1 MSTQMPSDQPTK
13 WLDLPVIATIA
24 RLLCRELTLQNE
36 YLSLENKI
44 LKSKIKGRIR
54 FTDDERRSLVDAA
67 LAMGKQLMES
77 VVNIVKPATLLA
89 WQRHLEKE
97 KWDYSEKRKRR
108 QGRPRTPANIEA
120 LICQLA
126 RENIWGYKKIQGE
139 LKKLGIEISKT
150 CVANIIRRNGLPTS
164 PDRKGLTW
172 REFLARHA
180 EVFLCADMFQKE
192 VWTFRGLTTAFVF
205 FVIHL
210 QTRKV
215 LLARATFSPTN
226 QWIKQ
231 QIRHVIWECEDQG
244 IEPRFFLRDNDML
257 YPDEMD
263 AILKASGVDTIKTPY
278 QAPNANAHAERFVL
292 SCKRECLN
300 HLLIF
305 GLNRLQRIVDCYTSY
320 FNEHRPHQGIDNNI
334 PFEYNSKVEIA
345 KLKIAGETH
354 VSQIHRKEFLGGLLK
369 SYYRKV
375 A

>member
-1 MSTQMPSDQPTK
+1 
-13 WLDLPVIATIA
+13 
-24 RLLCRELTLQNE
+24 
-36 YLSLENKI
+36 
-44 LKSKIKGRIR
+44 
-54 FTDDERRSLVDAA
+54 
-67 LAMGKQLMES
+67 MGCKLMKP
-77 VVNIVKPATLLA
+77 VVNIIKPATILA
-89 WQRHLEKE
+89 WQRRLEKE
-97 KWDYSEKRKRR
+97 KWDYSEKRKCRP
-108 QGRPRTPANIEA
+108 GRPRTPASVEA

-126 RENIWGYKKIQGE
+126 RENIWGYKKIQRE
-139 LKKLGIEISKT
+139 LKKLGIETSKT
-150 CVANIIRRNGLPTS
+150 SVANILRRNGLPPS

-192 VWTFRGLTTAFVF
+192 VWIFRGLTTAFVF

-244 IEPRFFLRDNDML
+244 IEPRFFLCDNDML

-320 FNEHRPHQGIDNNI
+320 FNEHRPHQGIDNKI
-334 PFEYNSKVEIA
+334 PSEYNSKVEIA